1 MKKRLIALA
10 LLLCM
15 LFSCAL
21 AEDARYGQV
30 YDTAQDADRLTVRYL
45 WLGPQVADDKPGDCM
60 ILTSPDGKIMVLDA
74 GHPQATQYIIAA
86 LDAMGVKKIDYLV
99 ASHPHID
106 HIGGMAALMDRY
118 EVGIHYST

>member
-30 YDTAQDADRLTVRYL
+30 YDTAQDAGRLTVRYL
-45 WLGPQVADDKPGDCM
+45 WCWMRAIRRRRSM
-60 ILTSPDGKIMVLDA
+60 SSPRWTRWA
-74 GHPQATQYIIAA
+74 
-86 LDAMGVKKIDYLV
+86 
-99 ASHPHID
+99 
-106 HIGGMAALMDRY
+106 
-118 EVGIHYST
+118 

>member
-30 YDTAQDADRLTVRYL
+30 YDTAQDAGRLTVRYL
-45 WLGPQVADDKPGDCM
+45 WLGPQV
-60 ILTSPDGKIMVLDA
+60 
-74 GHPQATQYIIAA
+74 
-86 LDAMGVKKIDYLV
+86 
-99 ASHPHID
+99 
-106 HIGGMAALMDRY
+106 GG
-118 EVGIHYST
+118 

>member
-30 YDTAQDADRLTVRYL
+30 YDTAQDAGRLTVRYL

-60 ILTSPDGKIMVLDA
+60 ILTSPDGKIMGAGCGSSAGDA
-74 GHPQATQYIIAA
+74 VYHRRAGR
-86 LDAMGVKKIDYLV
+86 DGRKED
-99 ASHPHID
+99 
-106 HIGGMAALMDRY
+106 
-118 EVGIHYST
+118 